1 MVWASRAGLA
11 QGQRGFWSIRSGEG
25 AGQGTGRQGKKRT
38 PGVVVK
44 EFGVLEG
51 QGMPAAWALPV
62 WGVGHVGL
70 LSGEMDIL
78 GSWWGDRRGA
88 TLLENLATGGA
99 GAWSRLSGVRDAAFA
114 AEFLVPQRRSLPLPN
129 FSGRKL

>member
-1 MVWASRAGLA
+1 MGCEQLLGPHARLSSQKTGKMMVWASRAGLA

-62 WGVGHVGL
+62 WGWGMLGFSLERWTYLGVG
-70 LSGEMDIL
+70 GEIEEEPP
-78 GSWWGDRRGA
+78 SWK
-88 TLLENLATGGA
+88 T
-99 GAWSRLSGVRDAAFA
+99 
-114 AEFLVPQRRSLPLPN
+114 
-129 FSGRKL
+129 